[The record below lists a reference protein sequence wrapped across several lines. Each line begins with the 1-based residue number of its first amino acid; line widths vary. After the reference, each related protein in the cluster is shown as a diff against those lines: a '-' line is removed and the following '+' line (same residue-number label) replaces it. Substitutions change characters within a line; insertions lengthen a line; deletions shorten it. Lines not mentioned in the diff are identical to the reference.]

1 MKTGGGEPEEQSN
14 PAGRSVSRW
23 IADVAVARDY
33 RLAWL
38 PHDAMAG
45 VSLSA
50 VLVPAGMACAE
61 APARGAI
68 LLDKAAARPRL
79 VRRLT
84 LGPELSTA
92 TQRHRVDHT
101 VTSPNLCVT

>member
-1 MKTGGGEPEEQSN
+1 M
-14 PAGRSVSRW
+14 
-23 IADVAVARDY
+23 AVARDY
-33 RLAWL
+33 RLGWL